1 MPQFPPEP
9 DVEGVPS
16 STAVAPEPAPDPVRE
31 PAPDPVAEPDPV
43 PAPDPVAEPD
53 PVPAPAPD
61 PVAEPAPELASDP
74 ALEPVPTPEPVPE
87 PVPEPEP
94 VPDLA
99 SEPTPELAPPPPPRL
114 PLRPVRRIPASGEAF
129 GAYTL
134 GESLGHGGFAHVY
147 SAEDEAGEPVAIKV
161 LTGLPDDARQR
172 FAQEA
177 GLLERLDGRGFPRY
191 VTADLEA
198 PQPWFA
204 MELVP
209 GSTLLERV
217 RAQGP
222 LTGEQTL
229 GLAQQVVD
237 ALLVLQEQRC
247 LHRDLKPANIM
258 VDGDRAVLIDLG
270 IAKVFDAATSTQP
283 AGTVSY
289 MAPELFARKVH
300 PRSDVYSLGLLLVF
314 ALAGSLPPDLNFLG
328 RDLEAADLVEP
339 EPGKQAPE
347 LDKHLLPL
355 VLAMTRYQPAHR
367 PPLEN
372 IARVLAA
379 RASSATPDP
388 TLTLTDH
395 LLAAGV
401 TKAEKAVLPA
411 TQVLAERPTK
421 IFERGQ
427 APGGA
432 AGSGHGVG
440 DVAGHDE
447 ARDTPVRFKEPWH
460 GLVYDR
466 ELMRVLSEVHADG
479 FDGAAS
485 QVIADHV
492 GSLGVDAAEGHTPA
506 EIKDWI
512 WQAMR
517 WEHAAP
523 PEGHADTLRG
533 WQSFRRP
540 PEAKPAQQAR
550 ATAGEPAT
558 VVTTATPPPSI
569 SPRPNTMRRTGT
581 VPRSSSVRR
590 LGPVPERPSPV
601 VHLGPTPQPPS
612 VQPRNAA
619 GPEATQQITA
629 ARPGTGTRAPVQQT
643 VVQRPPAQPVPQPA
657 AQPVQRQRA
666 PRPVAQPRPA
676 PVPQQRPAP
685 VPQQPQRPPAYP
697 QQPHQPQRKN
707 AGSRFGGFLLRSVP
721 RLLLLAA
728 VVLVVGA
735 VPGSPFPIAPTR
747 LAEWLHFAT
756 DVPRELT
763 RYAEGPVAAGI
774 ALVVALMLRA
784 AGHRM
789 HRWFYVLG
797 LLLVTAAAGVN
808 IALSFGSL

>member
-1 MPQFPPEP
+1 MPQFPQEP
-9 DVEGVPS
+9 DVDEVEEVASPA
-16 STAVAPEPAPDPVRE
+16 AVAADPELVPDPE
-31 PAPDPVAEPDPV
+31 
-43 PAPDPVAEPD
+43 
-53 PVPAPAPD
+53 
-61 PVAEPAPELASDP
+61 
-74 ALEPVPTPEPVPE
+74 
-87 PVPEPEP
+87 
-94 VPDLA
+94 
-99 SEPTPELAPPPPPRL
+99 APPAPRL
-114 PLRPVRRIPASGEAF
+114 PLRPVRRIPASGERF
-129 GAYTL
+129 GDYTL

-147 SAEDEAGEPVAIKV
+147 SGQDEAGEPVAIKV

-191 VTADLEA
+191 VTADLDA

-217 RAQGP
+217 RAEGP

-229 GLAQQVVD
+229 HLARQVVD
-237 ALLVLQEQRC
+237 ALIVLQEQRC

-314 ALAGSLPPDLNFLG
+314 ALAGALPPDLNFLG

-339 EPGKQAPE
+339 EPGTEAPE

-355 VLAMTRYQPAHR
+355 ILAMTRYQPAHR

-379 RASSATPDP
+379 RAASTTPDP

-395 LLAAGV
+395 VLAAGV
-401 TKAEKAVLPA
+401 TQAEKAVLPA

-427 APGGA
+427 GRDEPMSDDA
-432 AGSGHGVG
+432 AG
-440 DVAGHDE
+440 
-447 ARDTPVRFKEPWH
+447 PVRFKEPWH

-485 QVIADHV
+485 HVIADHV
-492 GSLGVDAAEGHTPA
+492 GQLGVDAAEGHTPA

-517 WEHAAP
+517 WEPAVP

-533 WQSFRRP
+533 WQAFRRP
-540 PEAKPAQQAR
+540 APAKPAGGP
-550 ATAGEPAT
+550 AGTPGDDQST
-558 VVTTATPPPSI
+558 VITQATPPPSI
-569 SPRPNTMRRTGT
+569 SPRPNTMRSMGT
-581 VPRSSSVRR
+581 VPRSSSVKR
-590 LGPVPERPSPV
+590 LGPVPKRPSPV
-601 VHLGPTPQPPS
+601 QHLGPTPQPPS
-612 VQPRNAA
+612 VQPRNASGA
-619 GPEATQQITA
+619 GSTQQLPTQPAVERTA
-629 ARPGTGTRAPVQQT
+629 
-643 VVQRPPAQPVPQPA
+643 VQRPVPPVPQPA
-657 AQPVQRQRA
+657 PQRPPVPRPPVPRQPVQRQPAPQPHPQPHPRPQPA
-666 PRPVAQPRPA
+666 PRQPVPA
-676 PVPQQRPAP
+676 PVPQRPP
-685 VPQQPQRPPAYP
+685 YPQNPHHPQQPPRDGA
-697 QQPHQPQRKN
+697 K
-707 AGSRFGGFLLRSVP
+707 GGFGGFLLRAVP

-728 VVLVVGA
+728 VLLVAGDL
-735 VPGSPFPIAPTR
+735 PDSPLALAPTP
-747 LAEWLHFAT
+747 LADWLWFAT
-756 DVPRELT
+756 NVPVGLT
-763 RYAEGPVAAGI
+763 RFAEGPVVAGV
-774 ALVVALMLRA
+774 ALVAALMLR
-784 AGHRM
+784 GLGLRM
-789 HRWFYVLG
+789 HRWFYLLG
-797 LLLVTAAAGVN
+797 LLLVIAGAAVN
-808 IALSFGSL
+808 IALYYQLR